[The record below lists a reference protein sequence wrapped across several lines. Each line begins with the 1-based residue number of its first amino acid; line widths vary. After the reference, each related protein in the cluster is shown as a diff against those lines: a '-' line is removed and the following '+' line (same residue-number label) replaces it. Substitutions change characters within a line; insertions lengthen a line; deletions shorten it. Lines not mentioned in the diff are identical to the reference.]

1 MLASSIPGCRGRPS
15 KSGGQR
21 FVVDPQDL
29 KNPVQHR
36 GLPWLTHYGSEC
48 RFSTRVTIRDISN
61 INKRDPTELNKLDA
75 GVAGSSLALQDTD
88 SFIIG
93 DATAGNETKKVL
105 LSDMKTYIGGGSVAV
120 TSGSA
125 NFTGSIGINHFG
137 DVGGAI
143 ECRMPALVAP
153 GESVIFKAGKDC
165 STTNTIT
172 IKMSGSG
179 KADGLTEVVLESPY
193 AAVELMYV
201 AADTWRV
208 F

>member
-1 MLASSIPGCRGRPS
+1 IGTSTL
-15 KSGGQR
+15 K
-21 FVVDPQDL
+21 FKDL
-29 KNPVQHR
+29 YID
-36 GLPWLTHYGSEC
+36 GIAYLDE
-48 RFSTRVTIRDISN
+48 
-61 INKRDPTELNKLDA
+61 INLNGDAIAATATELNKLDA
-75 GVAGSSLALQDTD
+75 GIAGSSLALQDTD
-88 SFIIG
+88 SMIIG
-93 DATAGNETKKVL
+93 DATSGNETKKVL

-143 ECRMPALVAP
+143 ECRMPTLVAP

-179 KADGLTEVVLESPY
+179 KADGRAEVVLESPY
-193 AAVELMYV
+193 AAVEL
-201 AADTWRV
+201 ACITADTG
-208 F
+208 FIIL